1 MDPKLK
7 KFFAFF
13 MAAADLLLLP
23 FFLIDGISTG
33 DTISWFLTAFF
44 AIDTY
49 LTIDYINE
57 LTKKINEEQHQAQ
70 NDSREYARNLAKA
83 QYSYM
88 KQQEEDRQMAAA
100 IREAKEVEEM
110 DPDELHDLLSG
121 QTVETFEHEEKHM
134 SQQ

>member
-23 FFLIDGISTG
+23 FFLIDGFTTG
-33 DTISWFLTAFF
+33 DTISWFLAAFF

-57 LTKKINEEQHQAQ
+57 LTRKINEEQQQTQ

-88 KQQEEDRQMAAA
+88 KQQEEDKQMAAA

-110 DPDELHDLLSG
+110 DPDELRDLLSG

>member
-49 LTIDYINE
+49 LTFDYISS
-57 LTKKINEEQHQAQ
+57 LTKKINEEQEQTEK
-70 NDSREYARNLAKA
+70 DSREYARNLAKA

-88 KQQEEDRQMAAA
+88 KQQEEDQQMAAE
-100 IREAKEVEEM
+100 IRKAKEVEEM
-110 DPDELHDLLSG
+110 DPDELRDLLSG
-121 QTVETFEHEEKHM
+121 QTVQTFEHEEKHT